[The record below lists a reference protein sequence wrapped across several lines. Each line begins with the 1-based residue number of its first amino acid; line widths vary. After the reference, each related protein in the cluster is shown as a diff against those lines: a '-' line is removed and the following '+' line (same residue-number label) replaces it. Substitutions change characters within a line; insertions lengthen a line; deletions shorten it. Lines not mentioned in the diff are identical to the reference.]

1 VLLTA
6 EVQMSHFALRDA
18 AIFTV
23 DADNR
28 VIPRG
33 TLIVEDGRISAVG
46 PSDQLIIPPGIPT
59 IDASGHALLPGLIDT
74 HSHSSLMRGVTEN
87 MQLMDWLPYYQLEH
101 RALTEEYAYH
111 SARLCYLEALKS
123 GTTCVM
129 DMYRFMHRC
138 AEAADEL
145 GLRVNLAP
153 YVADEAGKDFFA
165 TRAENRALIH
175 SHHNTQSGRIQ
186 VWMGLEHLFYC
197 TPDAYREALKCQQD
211 YGVGIHTHA
220 CEQKEEDDAVSTHFG
235 RRSIAQ
241 LDHYG
246 ILGERTL
253 LAHCVWLNDDEIQ
266 RIAGTGTSIAH
277 CPISNAKLASGV
289 ARVPEMLAA
298 GINLGL
304 GTDGPVCNNS
314 LSLFEEMKFASLI
327 QKATRLDA
335 TVLPAEQMLR
345 MATINGARALGLDDR
360 IGSLEVGKQADLL
373 LLDLAQPNLT
383 PTEINTSGGNL
394 LWNLVF
400 AAGTQNVAAVW
411 VDGRQLIADG
421 RATRVSEARLMAEA
435 QQQGLALFQQCRD
448 ISHLRTAML

>member
-1 VLLTA
+1 
-6 EVQMSHFALRDA
+6 MNHFALHDA

-23 DADNR
+23 DPHNR

-46 PSDQLIIPPGIPT
+46 PSDEVIIPPGMPV
-59 IDASGHALLPGLIDT
+59 IDASGHALLPGLIDA

-87 MQLMDWLPYYQLEH
+87 MQLMEWLPWYQLEP

-129 DMYRFMHRC
+129 DMYRFMARC
-138 AEAADEL
+138 ADAAGEI

-153 YVADEAGKDFFA
+153 YVADAPGKDFFA

-175 SHHNTQSGRIQ
+175 SHHGAQNGRIQ

-197 TPDAYREALKCQQD
+197 TPDAYREALQCQAD

-220 CEQKEEDDAVSTHFG
+220 SEQKEEDDAVKAEFG

-253 LAHCVWLNDDEIQ
+253 IAHCVWLTDDEIK
-266 RIAGTGTSIAH
+266 RVADTGTSIAH

-298 GINLGL
+298 GITVGI

-335 TVLPAEQMLR
+335 TVLPADQILR
-345 MATINGARALGLDDR
+345 MATINGARALGLGDR

-383 PTEINTSGGNL
+383 PTEINAAGGNL

-400 AAGTQNVAAVW
+400 AADARNVAAVW
-411 VDGRQLIADG
+411 VDGRQLIANG
-421 RATRVSEARLMAEA
+421 RTTQVSEQTVISEA

-448 ISHLRTAML
+448 IAHLRTSMI

>member
-1 VLLTA
+1 
-6 EVQMSHFALRDA
+6 MNHFALHDA

-23 DADNR
+23 DPGNR

-46 PSDQLIIPPGIPT
+46 PSDELIIPPGMPV
-59 IDASGHALLPGLIDT
+59 IDASGHALLPGLIDA

-87 MQLMDWLPYYQLEH
+87 MQLMEWLPYYQLEH
-101 RALTEEYAYH
+101 RALTEEYAFH

-138 AEAADEL
+138 ADAAGEI

-153 YVADEAGKDFFA
+153 YVADEPGKDFFA

-175 SHHNTQSGRIQ
+175 SHHGSQNGRIQ

-197 TPDAYREALKCQQD
+197 TPDAYREALECQAE

-220 CEQKEEDDAVSTHFG
+220 CEQKEEDDAVKAHFG

-253 LAHCVWLNDDEIQ
+253 IAHCVWLNDEEIK
-266 RIAGTGTSIAH
+266 RIADTGTAISH

-298 GINLGL
+298 GITVGL

-335 TVLPAEQMLR
+335 TVLPADQILR
-345 MATINGARALGLDDR
+345 MATINGARALGLGDR

-383 PTEINTSGGNL
+383 PTEINAAGGNL

-400 AAGTQNVAAVW
+400 AADARNVAAVW
-411 VDGRQLIADG
+411 VDGRQLIANG
-421 RATRVSEARLMAEA
+421 RATRVSEQAVITEA
-435 QQQGLALFQQCRD
+435 QQHGLALFQQCRD
-448 ISHLRTAML
+448 ITHLRTSMV

>member
-1 VLLTA
+1 MNQLALTN
-6 EVQMSHFALRDA
+6 A

-23 DADNR
+23 DPRNR

-46 PSDQLIIPPGIPT
+46 PSDEVIIPPGMPV
-59 IDASGHALLPGLIDT
+59 IDASGHALLPGLIDA

-87 MQLMDWLPYYQLEH
+87 MQLMEWLPYYQLEH
-101 RALTEEYAYH
+101 RALTEEYAFH

-138 AEAADEL
+138 ADAAGEI

-153 YVADEAGKDFFA
+153 YVADAPGKDFFA

-175 SHHNTQSGRIQ
+175 SHHGSQNGRIQ

-197 TPDAYREALKCQQD
+197 TPDAYREALECQAE

-220 CEQKEEDDAVSTHFG
+220 SEQKEEDDAVKAHFG

-253 LAHCVWLNDDEIQ
+253 IAHCVWLNDEEIK
-266 RIAGTGTSIAH
+266 RIADTGTAISH

-298 GINLGL
+298 GITVGL

-335 TVLPAEQMLR
+335 TVLPADQILR
-345 MATINGARALGLDDR
+345 MATINGARALGLGDR

-383 PTEINTSGGNL
+383 PTEINAAGGNL

-400 AAGTQNVAAVW
+400 AADARNVAAVW
-411 VDGRQLIADG
+411 VDGRQLIANG
-421 RATRVSEARLMAEA
+421 RATRVSEQAVITEA
-435 QQQGLALFQQCRD
+435 QQHGLALFQQCRD
-448 ISHLRTAML
+448 IAHLRTSMV

>member
-1 VLLTA
+1 
-6 EVQMSHFALRDA
+6 MNHFALHDA

-23 DADNR
+23 DPGNR

-46 PSDQLIIPPGIPT
+46 PSDELIIPPGMPV
-59 IDASGHALLPGLIDT
+59 IDASGHALLPGLIDA

-87 MQLMDWLPYYQLEH
+87 MQLMEWLPYYQLEH
-101 RALTEEYAYH
+101 RALTEEYAFH

-138 AEAADEL
+138 ADAAGEI

-153 YVADEAGKDFFA
+153 YVADAPGKDFFA

-175 SHHNTQSGRIQ
+175 SHHGSQNGRIQ

-197 TPDAYREALKCQQD
+197 TPDAYREALECQAE

-220 CEQKEEDDAVSTHFG
+220 CEQKEEDDAVKAHFG

-253 LAHCVWLNDDEIQ
+253 IAHCVWLNDDEIK
-266 RIAGTGTSIAH
+266 RIADTGTAISH

-298 GINLGL
+298 GITVGL

-335 TVLPAEQMLR
+335 TVLPADQILR
-345 MATINGARALGLDDR
+345 MATINGARALGLGDR

-373 LLDLAQPNLT
+373 LLDLAQPNLI
-383 PTEINTSGGNL
+383 PTEINAAGGNL

-400 AAGTQNVAAVW
+400 AADARNVASVW
-411 VDGRQLIADG
+411 VDGRQLIANG
-421 RATRVSEARLMAEA
+421 RATQVSEQTVITEA
-435 QQQGLALFQQCRD
+435 QQHGLALFQQCRD
-448 ISHLRTAML
+448 IAHLRTSMV

>member
-1 VLLTA
+1 
-6 EVQMSHFALRDA
+6 MSHFALRDA

-23 DADNR
+23 DSDNR

-33 TLIVEDGRISAVG
+33 TLIVEDGRITAVG
-46 PSDQLIIPPGIPT
+46 R
-59 IDASGHALLPGLIDT
+59 GLIDT

-87 MQLMDWLPYYQLEH
+87 MQLMDWLPQYQLEH
-101 RALTEEYAYH
+101 RVLTEEYAYH

-138 AEAADEL
+138 AEAADEVGIRL
-145 GLRVNLAP
+145 NLAP

-175 SHHNTQSGRIQ
+175 SHHNSQNGRIQ

-197 TPDAYREALKCQQD
+197 TPDAYREALECQAE

-220 CEQKEEDDAVSTHFG
+220 CEQKEEDDAVRAHFG

-253 LAHCVWLNDDEIQ
+253 LAHCVWLNDEEIK

-298 GINLGL
+298 GITVGL

-335 TVLPAEQMLR
+335 TALPAEQMLR
-345 MATINGARALGLDDR
+345 MATINGAKALGLGDR

-373 LLDLAQPNLT
+373 LLDLATPNLT
-383 PTEINTSGGNL
+383 PAELNNSGGNL

-400 AAGTQNVAAVW
+400 SAGTQNVAAVW
-411 VDGRQLIADG
+411 VDGRQLVADG
-421 RATRVSEARLMAEA
+421 RATRVSEASLIAEA
-435 QQQGLALFQQCRD
+435 QEQGLALFQQCRD
-448 ISHLRTAML
+448 IAHLRTSML

>member
-1 VLLTA
+1 
-6 EVQMSHFALRDA
+6 MNHFALRDA

-23 DADNR
+23 DPDNR
-28 VIPRG
+28 VIPHG

-46 PSDQLIIPPGIPT
+46 PSDEVIIPPGMPV
-59 IDASGHALLPGLIDT
+59 IDASGHALLPGLIDA

-87 MQLMDWLPYYQLEH
+87 MQLMEWLPYYQLEH
-101 RALTEEYAYH
+101 RTLTEEYAFH

-138 AEAADEL
+138 ADAAGEI

-153 YVADEAGKDFFA
+153 YVADEPGKDFFA

-175 SHHNTQSGRIQ
+175 SHHGSQNGRIQ

-197 TPDAYREALKCQQD
+197 TADAYREALECQAE

-220 CEQKEEDDAVSTHFG
+220 CEQKEEDDAVKAHFG

-253 LAHCVWLNDDEIQ
+253 IAHCVWLNDDEIK
-266 RIAGTGTSIAH
+266 RIADTGTAISH

-298 GINLGL
+298 GITVGL

-335 TVLPAEQMLR
+335 TVLPADQIMR
-345 MATINGARALGLDDR
+345 MATINGARALGLGDR

-373 LLDLAQPNLT
+373 LLDLAQPNLI
-383 PTEINTSGGNL
+383 PTEINAAGGNL

-400 AAGTQNVAAVW
+400 AADARNVAAVW
-411 VDGRQLIADG
+411 VDGRQLIANG
-421 RATRVSEARLMAEA
+421 RATRVNEQQVLSEA
-435 QQQGLALFQQCRD
+435 QQHGLALFQQCRD
-448 ISHLRTAML
+448 ISHLRTSMV

>member
-1 VLLTA
+1 
-6 EVQMSHFALRDA
+6 MSQFALRDA

-23 DADNR
+23 DQHNR

-33 TLIVEDGRISAVG
+33 TLIVEDGRISAAG
-46 PSDQLIIPPGIPT
+46 PSDELIIPPGMPV
-59 IDASGHALLPGLIDT
+59 IDASGHALLPGLIDA

-87 MQLMDWLPYYQLEH
+87 MQLMEWLPWYQLEH

-129 DMYRFMHRC
+129 DMYRFMARC
-138 AEAADEL
+138 ADAAGEI

-153 YVADEAGKDFFA
+153 YVADAPGKDFFA

-175 SHHNTQSGRIQ
+175 SHHGAHNGRIQ

-197 TPDAYREALKCQQD
+197 TADAYREALECQAE

-220 CEQKEEDDAVSTHFG
+220 SEQKEEDDAVKAEFG

-253 LAHCVWLNDDEIQ
+253 LAHCVWLTDDEIK
-266 RIAGTGTSIAH
+266 RVADSGTSIAH

-298 GINLGL
+298 GITVGI

-335 TVLPAEQMLR
+335 TVLPAEQILR
-345 MATINGARALGLDDR
+345 MATINGARALGLGDR

-383 PTEINTSGGNL
+383 PTEINAAGGNL

-400 AAGTQNVAAVW
+400 AADARNVAAVW
-411 VDGRQLIADG
+411 VDGRQLIANG
-421 RATRVSEARLMAEA
+421 RATQVSEQTVISEA

-448 ISHLRTAML
+448 IAHLRTSMI

>member
-1 VLLTA
+1 
-6 EVQMSHFALRDA
+6 MNHFALRDA

-23 DADNR
+23 DPDNR

-46 PSDQLIIPPGIPT
+46 PSDEVIIPPGMPV
-59 IDASGHALLPGLIDT
+59 IDASGHALLPGLIDA

-87 MQLMDWLPYYQLEH
+87 MQLMEWLPYYQLEH
-101 RALTEEYAYH
+101 RALTEEYAFH

-138 AEAADEL
+138 ADAAGEI

-153 YVADEAGKDFFA
+153 YVADEPGKDFFA

-175 SHHNTQSGRIQ
+175 SHHGSQNGRIQ

-197 TPDAYREALKCQQD
+197 TPDAYREALECQAE

-220 CEQKEEDDAVSTHFG
+220 CEQKEEDDAVKAHFG

-253 LAHCVWLNDDEIQ
+253 IAHCVWLNDEEIK
-266 RIAGTGTSIAH
+266 RIADTGTAISH

-298 GINLGL
+298 GITVGL

-335 TVLPAEQMLR
+335 TVLPADQILR
-345 MATINGARALGLDDR
+345 MATINGARALGLGDR

-383 PTEINTSGGNL
+383 PTEINAAGGNL

-400 AAGTQNVAAVW
+400 AADARNVAAVW
-411 VDGRQLIADG
+411 VDGRQLIANG
-421 RATRVSEARLMAEA
+421 RTTQVSEQTVISEA

-448 ISHLRTAML
+448 IAHLRTSMI

>member
-1 VLLTA
+1 
-6 EVQMSHFALRDA
+6 MNHFALHDA

-23 DADNR
+23 DPGNR

-46 PSDQLIIPPGIPT
+46 PSDELIIPPGMPV
-59 IDASGHALLPGLIDT
+59 IDASGHALLPGLIDA

-87 MQLMDWLPYYQLEH
+87 MQLMEWLPYYQLEH
-101 RALTEEYAYH
+101 RALTEEYAFH

-138 AEAADEL
+138 ADAAGEI

-153 YVADEAGKDFFA
+153 YVADEPGKDFFA

-175 SHHNTQSGRIQ
+175 SHHGSQNGRIQ

-197 TPDAYREALKCQQD
+197 TPDAYREALECQAE

-220 CEQKEEDDAVSTHFG
+220 CEQKEEDDAVKAHFG

-253 LAHCVWLNDDEIQ
+253 IAHCVWLNDEEIK
-266 RIAGTGTSIAH
+266 RIADTGTAISH

-298 GINLGL
+298 GITVGL

-335 TVLPAEQMLR
+335 TVLPADQILR
-345 MATINGARALGLDDR
+345 MATINGARALGLGDR

-383 PTEINTSGGNL
+383 PTEINAAGGNL

-400 AAGTQNVAAVW
+400 AADARNVAAVW
-411 VDGRQLIADG
+411 VDGRQLIANG
-421 RATRVSEARLMAEA
+421 RATRVSEQAVITEA
-435 QQQGLALFQQCRD
+435 QQHGLALFQQCRD
-448 ISHLRTAML
+448 IAHLRTSMV

>member
-1 VLLTA
+1 
-6 EVQMSHFALRDA
+6 MNHFALHDA

-23 DADNR
+23 DPHNR

-46 PSDQLIIPPGIPT
+46 PSDEVIIPPGMPV
-59 IDASGHALLPGLIDT
+59 IDASGHALLPGLIDA

-87 MQLMDWLPYYQLEH
+87 MQLMEWLPWYQLEH

-129 DMYRFMHRC
+129 DMYRFMARC
-138 AEAADEL
+138 ADAAGEI

-153 YVADEAGKDFFA
+153 YVADAPGKDFFA

-175 SHHNTQSGRIQ
+175 SHHGAQNGRIQ

-197 TPDAYREALKCQQD
+197 TPDAYREALQCQAD

-220 CEQKEEDDAVSTHFG
+220 SEQKEEDDAVKAEFG

-253 LAHCVWLNDDEIQ
+253 IAHCVWLTDDEIK
-266 RIAGTGTSIAH
+266 RVADTGTSIAH

-289 ARVPEMLAA
+289 ARVPDMLAA
-298 GINLGL
+298 GITVGL

-335 TVLPAEQMLR
+335 TVLPADQILR
-345 MATINGARALGLDDR
+345 MATINGARALGLGER

-383 PTEINTSGGNL
+383 PTEINAAGGNL

-400 AAGTQNVAAVW
+400 AADARNVAAVW
-411 VDGRQLIADG
+411 VDGRQLIANG
-421 RATRVSEARLMAEA
+421 RTTQVSEQTVISEA

-448 ISHLRTAML
+448 IAHLRTSMI